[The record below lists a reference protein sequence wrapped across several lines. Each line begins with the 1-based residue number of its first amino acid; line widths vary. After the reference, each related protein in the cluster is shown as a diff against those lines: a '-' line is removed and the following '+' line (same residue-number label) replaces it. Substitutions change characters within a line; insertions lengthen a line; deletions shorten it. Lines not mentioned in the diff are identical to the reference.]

1 MYKKIITLIIITI
14 SIAIISIGCNKK
26 NEINKAEKT
35 EVMDHKLNPISKE
48 NALNVL
54 KSEYGEMIT
63 TTIDDIKEEGE
74 EYIVEVYID
83 SYIEP
88 TIDDASHDESQDHD
102 HRESIGTH
110 KINIY
115 TGELIKPKSDK

>member
-74 EYIVEVYID
+74 EYIVDVYIS

-88 TIDDASHDESQDHD
+88 TIDDTSHDESQDHN
-102 HRESIGTH
+102 HGESIGTH

-115 TGELIKPKSDK
+115 TGELTKPKSDK